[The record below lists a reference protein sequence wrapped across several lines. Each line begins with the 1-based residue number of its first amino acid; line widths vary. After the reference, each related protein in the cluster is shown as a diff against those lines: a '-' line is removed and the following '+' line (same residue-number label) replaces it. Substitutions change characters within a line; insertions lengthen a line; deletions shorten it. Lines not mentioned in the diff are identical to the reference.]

1 MAMQVQ
7 PIDIGID
14 VSKKCLVIAQPDV
27 HDLNREVGCEID
39 NERGAIRRW
48 LKALPR
54 PARLAVEAT
63 GVFHLEL
70 IEQAHRAGHTVYVI
84 DGYRLSRY
92 RDSIGTRAKTDASDA
107 RLLRRYLQREAA
119 DLRPWSQ
126 PPKGYRDLQQ
136 LLLRRARLIQSK
148 TRIDQSLSGLRE
160 LGPSRRALIR
170 HIDQLE
176 RLLIKRV
183 RKILRAQQWHQSAR
197 LLRAIEG
204 IGEITAAGLVMAFQ
218 RGHFANSDAF
228 IAFLGLDVR
237 TRQSGTW
244 RGKEKL
250 SKKGPAELRRLLYMA
265 AMAARRSPT
274 WAAFYQ
280 RHIDRGLSKIQSLV
294 ALARKLARVAFA
306 LMKNQT
312 EYRPQMHQEPC
323 MAT

>member
-14 VSKKCLVIAQPDV
+14 VSKNSLAVAQPDV
-27 HDLNREVGCEID
+27 RDRDQEVQCEID
-39 NERGAIRRW
+39 NERRAIRRW
-48 LKALPR
+48 LKALPG

-70 IEQAHRAGHTVYVI
+70 IEQAHQAGHTIYVI

-92 RDSIGTRAKTDASDA
+92 RDSIGARAKNDASDA
-107 RLLRRYLQREAA
+107 RLLRRYLRREAA
-119 DLRPWSQ
+119 DLRPWSP

-160 LGPSRRALIR
+160 LGPSRRALVR

-176 RLLIKRV
+176 RLLVKRI
-183 RKILRAQQWHQSAR
+183 RKVLRAQQWHRPAR
-197 LLRAIEG
+197 QLQGIEG
-204 IGEITAAGLVMAFQ
+204 IGEITAAALVMAFQ
-218 RGHFANSDAF
+218 RGRFANSDAF
-228 IAFLGLDVR
+228 VAFLGLDVR

-250 SKKGPAELRRLLYMA
+250 SKKGAPELRRLLYMA
-265 AMAARRSPT
+265 AMAARRSAT
-274 WAAFYQ
+274 WAPFYR
-280 RHIDRGLSKIQSLV
+280 RHRDRGMSRIQSLV
-294 ALARKLARVAFA
+294 ALARKLARVAYA

-312 EYRPQMHQEPC
+312 EYQPQMHREPC
-323 MAT
+323 MTT